1 MEEGV
6 LHIEL
11 VDGPLSRERQGEDG
25 ANGRRLHHGAECLI
39 KVHTW
44 SLSEPAQNPA
54 SLVPFQRTISL
65 ELVLED
71 PLPDD
76 HIVMWRARNQ
86 IPGVIPQE
94 GSMLFFHSRPPIGVG
109 EGATEGL
116 RDRGQWRRGEES
128 RLPEAELRTGDHAM
142 LVDDGDHRHGSLRQ
156 RRCAGDWR
164 GRRRSLGTSRVD
176 TVVGLHRRERTRCL
190 ARGRVRARCR

>member
-25 ANGRRLHHGAECLI
+25 ANGRRLHHRAECLI

-44 SLSEPAQNPA
+44 SLSEPAQDPA

-71 PLPDD
+71 PLPGDL
-76 HIVMWRARNQ
+76 ISMRWARNQ

-116 RDRGQWRRGEES
+116 RDRRQGSRGEER
-128 RLPEAELRTGDHAM
+128 RLPETEFRTSDHAM
-142 LVDDGDHRHGSLRQ
+142 LVDDGNHRHGSLGQGRG
-156 RRCAGDWR
+156 AGAD
-164 GRRRSLGTSRVD
+164 GR
-176 TVVGLHRRERTRCL
+176 
-190 ARGRVRARCR
+190 